1 MCLVNLIGTYYDLF
15 EDSICTSRQLAT
27 SNHLGHN
34 LVNITTNIL
43 ALSTDSVPTT
53 LFHTALQASYRDRKR
68 LICASPTTI
77 IDLPTLQDGSS
88 AEILYH
94 PRHGSVYSDN
104 QIEIRYDLLS

>member
-88 AEILYH
+88 AESIHVMVLFI
-94 PRHGSVYSDN
+94 VT
-104 QIEIRYDLLS
+104 IK